1 MRVCPE
7 FGCFLLLLNV
17 VVGRR
22 EPALIPLRYDLQIQ
36 LPTSSTA
43 DPLIPTFFAALRLDF
58 QITKPLFSRFRGR
71 IDPQY
76 NQGKSRRLQVAHQ
89 ERPLQPE
96 GTELWFATKD
106 LEGFEN
112 VTLANDQRVF
122 GVIDV
127 RLEDGFVV
135 FVIAEPAL
143 TPGRYSLHI
152 DRYVGIISDEHG
164 VVYR

>member
-1 MRVCPE
+1 
-7 FGCFLLLLNV
+7 
-17 VVGRR
+17 
-22 EPALIPLRYDLQIQ
+22 
-36 LPTSSTA
+36 LPTSSSA

-58 QITKPLFSRFRGR
+58 QITKPLFSRFRGQ
-71 IDPQY
+71 IDPHR
-76 NQGKSRRLQVAHQ
+76 NPRIGNHKNRRSQVARQ

-135 FVIAEPAL
+135 FVVAEAAL
-143 TPGRYSLHI
+143 VCFCVAELTL
-152 DRYVGIISDEHG
+152 
-164 VVYR
+164 VYHLDPRTLLVAH